1 MTPEE
6 RQKRMQERLANMTPE
21 ERAAFE
27 QRRAE
32 RMASGGNGGGRGGNF
47 GGGGQGNFSGGQG
60 NFSGRGNFA
69 GNRSGNPARPSN
81 NSNANSPNANSPAA
95 VTNLSETKAATIDS
109 LFGPLPA
116 VETRGRA
123 WLYVDKQLKMVNL
136 RLGITDGTNT
146 EVLNDTALT
155 DGQEV
160 VINVI
165 TPDMMAKSG
174 NSSANNPLMPQ
185 RGRGG
190 PGGGRGPGGR

>member
-1 MTPEE
+1 
-6 RQKRMQERLANMTPE
+6 MQERLANMTPE

-27 QRRAE
+27 QRRAA
-32 RMASGGNGGGRGGNF
+32 RMAEGGNAGGRGGNVA
-47 GGGGQGNFSGGQG
+47 GGGQGNFSG
-60 NFSGRGNFA
+60 GRGNFA
-69 GNRSGNPARPSN
+69 GNRSGNPAQPN
-81 NSNANSPNANSPAA
+81 NTSNANRPGAAANLA
-95 VTNLSETKAATIDS
+95 ETKAATIDS

-190 PGGGRGPGGR
+190 PGGPGGGRGPGGR

>member
-1 MTPEE
+1 
-6 RQKRMQERLANMTPE
+6 
-21 ERAAFE
+21 
-27 QRRAE
+27 
-32 RMASGGNGGGRGGNF
+32 MAQGGNGGGRGGNF
-47 GGGGQGNFSGGQG
+47 GGGGQGNFSGG
-60 NFSGRGNFA
+60 RGNFA
-69 GNRSGNPARPSN
+69 ANRSGNPAQPN
-81 NSNANSPNANSPAA
+81 HTSNANGPAA
-95 VTNLSETKAATIDS
+95 AANLTETKAATIDS

-136 RLGITDGTNT
+136 RLGITDGTNS

-155 DGQEV
+155 EGQEV

-165 TPDMMAKSG
+165 TPDMMSKAG